1 MFFIFSELIKALN
14 STTTKFYLF
23 TYYIVFFDTIINII
37 LLEILLKYSVFDVQ
51 LNNKNFVY
59 ASVMLL
65 VG

>member
-14 STTTKFYLF
+14 STTTNSTT
-23 TYYIVFFDTIINII
+23 TYYIVFFDTIININ

>member
-23 TYYIVFFDTIINII
+23 TYYIVFFDTII